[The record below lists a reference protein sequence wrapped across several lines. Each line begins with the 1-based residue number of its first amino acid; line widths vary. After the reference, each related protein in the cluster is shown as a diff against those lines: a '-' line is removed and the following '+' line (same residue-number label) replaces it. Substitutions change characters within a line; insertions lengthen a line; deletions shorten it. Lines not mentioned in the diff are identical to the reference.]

1 MYLSYLYIERH
12 HLAGELFGNTAD
24 ACYFRIMFFVRQHGP
39 KVACIR
45 HRYPDW
51 LVWIGAALRAITA
64 AVGPTGD
71 DYSSHC
77 NILEDHERL
86 RPSAGGIRPRFLR
99 TFHR

>member
-51 LVWIGAALRAITA
+51 LV
-64 AVGPTGD
+64 
-71 DYSSHC
+71 
-77 NILEDHERL
+77 
-86 RPSAGGIRPRFLR
+86 
-99 TFHR
+99 